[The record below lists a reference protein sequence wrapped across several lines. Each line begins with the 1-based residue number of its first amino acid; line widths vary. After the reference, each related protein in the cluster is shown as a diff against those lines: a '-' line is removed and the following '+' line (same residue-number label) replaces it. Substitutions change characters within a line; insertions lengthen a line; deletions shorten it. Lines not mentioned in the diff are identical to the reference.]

1 MLPHHCVAAGFEQL
15 VLLHVMMSVLQTPAA
30 ASSASNVQRGKDGH
44 LTLGLSNDDFFKDP
58 LASRGGSG
66 KGSALFGSGGSGT
79 FGGVS
84 GPGMGPPKPVEVEPV
99 AQKRFAGAKAISSR
113 YNCSAGGNNHLHPQ
127 RIILL
132 DSRLWMACQVVC
144 LHVGLYTERM
154 QG

>member
-1 MLPHHCVAAGFEQL
+1 VAAGFVQL

-113 YNCSAGGNNHLHPQ
+113 YGCNAGGNNHLHHQ

-132 DSRLWMACQVVC
+132 AVVHGWHAKFVC
-144 LHVGLYTERM
+144 LHVGQYTERM